1 MRKKS
6 KGDIVKMK
14 REGLLKANKTDE
26 LIVPNNIEKVG
37 ALKGVS
43 LDILGFMAT
52 MLVDNK
58 YTKRV
63 EAYKINRLIDEL
75 KFKRHTVEINSIHAV
90 CEKIQKE
97 KDSMASMKRISKLY
111 LIEYVK
117 EKYRLVIEETDK
129 YLEDFFNKYV
139 KIVIERGYVGRA

>member
-1 MRKKS
+1 
-6 KGDIVKMK
+6 MK
-14 REGLLKANKTDE
+14 RERLFKANKTDE

-52 MLVDNK
+52 MLGNNE
-58 YTKRV
+58 YTKKV
-63 EAYKINRLIDEL
+63 EVYKINSLLDDL
-75 KFKRHTVEINSIHAV
+75 KFKSNTVEINSIHVV
-90 CEKIQKE
+90 CEKIQEE
-97 KDSMASMKRISKLY
+97 KDSMVSIKRISKLY

-117 EKYRLVIEETDK
+117 EKYRLIIEETDK

-139 KIVIERGYVGRA
+139 KIVIERGYVERA